1 MDGKHPWPAIFWKN
15 IKCSDIHTISI
26 TLSSYTLQLKQ
37 QNYGKLLKAEVKR
50 FPGKQTHTKV
60 FRSVLPFSNKGL
72 EQDLMKAC

>member
-1 MDGKHPWPAIFWKN
+1 MDGKHPQSAIFWKN

-37 QNYGKLLKAEVKR
+37 HNYRKLLKAEVKR
-50 FPGKQTHTKV
+50 LPGKQTHTQV
-60 FRSVLPFSNKGL
+60 FRSVLPFSNNGL